1 MEKLCP
7 PAAIFLVFMII
18 QISIDSAKGY
28 LNSALMKVWVGILLT
43 ILLNYLCSSGLGI
56 VSWLFIF
63 IPFVLMTVIIT
74 VLLFMF
80 GLGGLHVARVLF
92 MFGLVVVHIQFSV
105 DLVYLWLGPCLLL
118 GWLEYIWLRRCLLL
132 VRLPYI

>member
-1 MEKLCP
+1 MAMEKLCP

-80 GLGGLHVARVLF
+80 GLDPKTGRVQVKNATDDGKEFIDKEIRLTGTDSKGN
-92 MFGLVVVHIQFSV
+92 M
-105 DLVYLWLGPCLLL
+105 
-118 GWLEYIWLRRCLLL
+118 
-132 VRLPYI
+132 VRPTTINIRSETKK

>member
-80 GLGGLHVARVLF
+80 GLDPKTGRVMVKNASDDCKEF
-92 MFGLVVVHIQFSV
+92 V
-105 DLVYLWLGPCLLL
+105 DKEIRSSGFDSKGNTIKPTTINIRS
-118 GWLEYIWLRRCLLL
+118 ETEKRT
-132 VRLPYI
+132 

>member
-1 MEKLCP
+1 MERLCP

-80 GLGGLHVARVLF
+80 GLDPKTGRVMVKNASDNGKEF
-92 MFGLVVVHIQFSV
+92 V
-105 DLVYLWLGPCLLL
+105 DK
-118 GWLEYIWLRRCLLL
+118 EI
-132 VRLPYI
+132 RLSGQDSKGNMIKPTTINIRSETEK

>member
-1 MEKLCP
+1 MAMERLCP

-80 GLGGLHVARVLF
+80 GLDPKTGRVMVKNASDNGKEF
-92 MFGLVVVHIQFSV
+92 V
-105 DLVYLWLGPCLLL
+105 DK
-118 GWLEYIWLRRCLLL
+118 EI
-132 VRLPYI
+132 RLSGQDSKGNMIKPTTINIRSETEK

>member
-43 ILLNYLCSSGLGI
+43 ILLNYLCSNGLGI

-80 GLGGLHVARVLF
+80 GLDPKTGRVMVKNATDDGKEF
-92 MFGLVVVHIQFSV
+92 V
-105 DLVYLWLGPCLLL
+105 DK
-118 GWLEYIWLRRCLLL
+118 EI
-132 VRLPYI
+132 RLSGQDSKGNMIKPTTINIRSETEKRT

>member
-80 GLGGLHVARVLF
+80 GLDPKTGRVMVKNASDDGKEFVDKEIRLSGLDSKGNTIKPTTINIR
-92 MFGLVVVHIQFSV
+92 S
-105 DLVYLWLGPCLLL
+105 
-118 GWLEYIWLRRCLLL
+118 ETEKRT
-132 VRLPYI
+132 

>member
-18 QISIDSAKGY
+18 QISIDSVKGY

-56 VSWLFIF
+56 VAWLFIF

-80 GLGGLHVARVLF
+80 GLDPKTGRVRVKNATDDGKEFVDKEIRLS
-92 MFGLVVVHIQFSV
+92 GVDSKGNHIK
-105 DLVYLWLGPCLLL
+105 PTT
-118 GWLEYIWLRRCLLL
+118 IN
-132 VRLPYI
+132 VRSETEKKT